1 MAFTRNPSDTSVSP
15 ATYTADGPSELQL
28 TAQPKDIAI
37 DGSQETDT
45 ISVNASGIET
55 MSLTNYNVR
64 GLEGNDIITFAA
76 NTISNSV
83 INGNIGADV
92 MTLTTGNFTNSYF
105 LGGKGDD
112 TVKSFGVNGGEV
124 NGEVNGN
131 IGNDTLD
138 IKGGGVDMYIGGG
151 KNNDIIDVAGDFVR
165 SIIDGN
171 KDNDSINI
179 TGGTYTDSSV
189 NGGDGD
195 DAITAAVG
203 GRVGGS
209 TGLVMNGDLGNDL
222 LLSEFNLNTT
232 MTGGEGKD
240 TIDSISNANA
250 TSVINGGVD
259 ADSIILREG
268 SKGFS
273 LETIIFKQGDSVAA
287 TEFADTTQGAITSS
301 GQSILG
307 FDNGVDT
314 ITGFTSGFDK
324 FDINF
329 APPTGITDGTTLPT
343 STVLQVGTI
352 TAFRGTWDADKKNFT
367 IGGAGGGL
375 PVILGPTASDYL
387 YVVGGENESI
397 SQTFTS
403 SSNMFV
409 SIGSQLSIGDFM

>member
-15 ATYTADGPSELQL
+15 ATYTAAGPSELQL

-64 GLEGNDIITFAA
+64 GFEGNDIITFAA

-138 IKGGGVDMYIGGG
+138 IKGGGVDMFVGGG
-151 KNNDIIDVAGDFVR
+151 KNNDIINIQGDFVR

-171 KDNDSINI
+171 KDNDTINVV
-179 TGGTYTDSSV
+179 GGTYTDSTV
-189 NGGDGD
+189 FGGDGD
-195 DAITAAVG
+195 DAILAEN
-203 GRVGGS
+203 GS
-209 TGLVMNGDLGNDL
+209 TSSGLVMSGDLGNDSL
-222 LLSEFNLNTT
+222 VSKDNQNTLI
-232 MTGGEGKD
+232 TGGEGQD
-240 TIDSISNANA
+240 TIVSESIGGA

-259 ADSIILREG
+259 ADNIFILQGAGRAAT
-268 SKGFS
+268 
-273 LETIIFKQGDSVAA
+273 LETIIFNPGDSVAA

-314 ITGFTSGFDK
+314 ITGFGVNDK
-324 FDINF
+324 VDISF
-329 APPTGITDGTTLPT
+329 APPAGIIDGTTLPT
-343 STVLQVGTI
+343 NSILQVGTI
-352 TAFRGTWDADKKNFT
+352 TAFRGTYDADKKDFNL
-367 IGGAGGGL
+367 GAG
-375 PVILGPTASDYL
+375 VLGAGSDYL
-387 YVVGGENESI
+387 YVVGGENQTI

-409 SIGSQLSIGDFM
+409 SVGSQLGIGNFV

>member
-1 MAFTRNPSDTSVSP
+1 NPSDTSVSP

-171 KDNDSINI
+171 KDNDNINVV
-179 TGGTYTDSSV
+179 GGTYTDSSV
-189 NGGDGD
+189 NGGEGD
-195 DAITAAVG
+195 DVITAASTPAG
-203 GRVGGS
+203 GGS
-209 TGLVMNGDLGNDL
+209 SGLVMNGDLGNDN
-222 LLSEFNLNTT
+222 LLSEFNLNTLI
-232 MTGGEGKD
+232 TGGEGND
-240 TIDSISNANA
+240 TIGSISNVGA
-250 TSVINGGVD
+250 TSVINGGVG
-259 ADSIILREG
+259 ADKITLREG
-268 SKGFS
+268 GRGPDRS
-273 LETIIFKQGDSVAA
+273 LETIIFNQGDSVAA
-287 TEFADTTQGAITSS
+287 TEFADTTQ
-301 GQSILG
+301 
-307 FDNGVDT
+307 
-314 ITGFTSGFDK
+314 
-324 FDINF
+324 
-329 APPTGITDGTTLPT
+329 
-343 STVLQVGTI
+343 
-352 TAFRGTWDADKKNFT
+352 
-367 IGGAGGGL
+367 
-375 PVILGPTASDYL
+375 
-387 YVVGGENESI
+387 
-397 SQTFTS
+397 
-403 SSNMFV
+403 
-409 SIGSQLSIGDFM
+409 